1 MRALR
6 SYGAGDIRVVDVDEP
21 TPSDDK
27 VIVEVEW
34 CGICGSDLHL
44 WHMGPQN
51 MLKLDPSHTAAH
63 PLIMGHEIAGRVV
76 DPGGSRL
83 ARGAPVVLD
92 PRLTCAACP
101 QCTAPDPA
109 DGEPRSHGCAR
120 GISFVGFDPAVQ
132 GAGFAERLA
141 VAPKACRALPGDSV
155 LGLECAALVEPLAV
169 AWHAVKRAGVGR
181 PPWVEGTVR
190 GKGAGET
197 AVLVVGGGPVGV
209 AICHVLR
216 AWGVGKVVVSEPLES
231 RRKGCRGLVD
241 EVVDPVR
248 ESVVERCK
256 ELTGGSGVDVVF
268 ECSGSPRVVEDV
280 FGSLGWRGTVVV
292 VSLWKGDIPVPFP
305 PLMYRETN
313 VTASCAYNEKDFEE
327 VVKAFSEGRFKGV
340 ESMITARISLEDVV
354 EKGFGALDDPNNSHV
369 KILITPKKA
378 NLV

>member
-63 PLIMGHEIAGRVV
+63 PLIMGHEIAGR
-76 DPGGSRL
+76 
-83 ARGAPVVLD
+83 
-92 PRLTCAACP
+92 
-101 QCTAPDPA
+101 
-109 DGEPRSHGCAR
+109 
-120 GISFVGFDPAVQ
+120 
-132 GAGFAERLA
+132 
-141 VAPKACRALPGDSV
+141 
-155 LGLECAALVEPLAV
+155 
-169 AWHAVKRAGVGR
+169 
-181 PPWVEGTVR
+181 
-190 GKGAGET
+190 
-197 AVLVVGGGPVGV
+197 
-209 AICHVLR
+209 
-216 AWGVGKVVVSEPLES
+216 
-231 RRKGCRGLVD
+231 
-241 EVVDPVR
+241 
-248 ESVVERCK
+248 
-256 ELTGGSGVDVVF
+256 
-268 ECSGSPRVVEDV
+268 
-280 FGSLGWRGTVVV
+280 
-292 VSLWKGDIPVPFP
+292 IPVPFP
-305 PLMYRETN
+305 PLMYREAN